1 MIGARGGVA
10 RTDRAIGRCR
20 SLFQECDE
28 GDQYADP
35 DDAECPAGDHV
46 TGVVHAEADA
56 GEPDA
61 GNDGYRA
68 AVQRAIRAPA
78 DRTRRNAH
86 AEMSADVVT
95 PMACP
100 DGNE

>member
-1 MIGARGGVA
+1 VA
-10 RTDRAIGRCR
+10 RMDRAIGRCR

-46 TGVVHAEADA
+46 TGVVHTEVDA

-61 GNDGYRA
+61 GNGGYRG
-68 AVQRAIRAPA
+68 RPES
-78 DRTRRNAH
+78 DSGT
-86 AEMSADVVT
+86 
-95 PMACP
+95 C
-100 DGNE
+100 